1 MEEGSGWE
9 MLCIGRHGGKFRLL
23 LMAEFIN

>member
-9 MLCIGRHGGKFRLL
+9 MICIGRHGGKFRLL